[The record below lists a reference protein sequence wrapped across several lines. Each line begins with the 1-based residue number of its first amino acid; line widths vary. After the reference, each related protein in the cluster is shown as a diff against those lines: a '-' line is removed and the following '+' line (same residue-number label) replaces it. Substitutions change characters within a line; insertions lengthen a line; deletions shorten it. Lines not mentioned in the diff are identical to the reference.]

1 MEYIPRLY
9 DFLDGLSRN
18 NDRPWFQ
25 AHKDTYDELR
35 LAWLADVD
43 RMISLM
49 AAWDPRLSGCE
60 GRKAMY
66 RIYRD
71 TRFSLDK
78 TPYKTHFAAALSPMG
93 LRDRGAGYYIQLGT
107 GKQVDSGLYGGI
119 WCPPMPELTKL
130 RRAIADNIEEFEEIT
145 SDKKMLCYFPDWVGD
160 TLKTVPKGWDRNH
173 PLAALLRRK
182 DYGREH
188 PVGRDFYMDPS
199 WPEKAAEIFHTIAPL
214 VEFINYSLY
223 EE

>member
-60 GRKAMY
+60 GRKAM
-66 RIYRD
+66 
-71 TRFSLDK
+71 
-78 TPYKTHFAAALSPMG
+78 YKTHFAAALSPMG